1 MKIKKQTIIFL
12 LPSLIGFSIFFLI
25 PFVGGIYYALF
36 DSSVNGHFVGLG
48 NFADLLSNSAF
59 LKAASNT
66 FIFMIICVPLNM
78 IFSLGIALLI
88 NKAAHKNNMFRSFLI
103 SPYVVPVASIAF
115 FWQLVFDSNGP
126 ANHILSLL
134 NLQSVDWMNTNLAMI
149 VIIIIYLWKN
159 MGYNVVLFLTALN
172 NIPKVYYESASIE
185 GANKVQQF
193 FRITLVYLTPMT
205 FFIFIISII
214 NSFKIFR
221 EVYLIS
227 GGYPHESI
235 YMIQHFMNNMFRSLN
250 YPKLT
255 TAAYILAC
263 IIILLVLI
271 LFVFERKISSNLTQ

>member
-25 PFVGGIYYALF
+25 PFVGGLYYALF

>member
-25 PFVGGIYYALF
+25 PFVGGLYYALF

-193 FRITLVYLTPMT
+193 FKITLVYLTPMT